1 MANQNEMCKRYGIC
15 KRIAMNNYQ
24 KELKRAQ
31 GQSSRIRNKYNRMSN
46 LNFAPPNTAGMG
58 YSHNNGNYF
67 AQLKGAAMQNELNR
81 VRYPSMPSAEITYAG
96 NAKKFWRAG
105 RPHQQTD
112 LRKLTQEKLAEKQ
125 KKYGTVVSGHVNYP
139 GGRIGLFNKR
149 VTNALNRAK

>member
-1 MANQNEMCKRYGIC
+1 MTNQNEMCQRYGIC
-15 KRIAMNNYQ
+15 KRIAMNNYR
-24 KELKRAQ
+24 LKLKIAQ
-31 GQSSRIRNKYNRMSN
+31 EQEKAIRNKYNRYNNDMNYSGYH
-46 LNFAPPNTAGMG
+46 PN
-58 YSHNNGNYF
+58 NVKYF
-67 AQLKGAAMQNELNR
+67 AQIKDAEMQNELNR
-81 VRYPSMPSAEITYAG
+81 VRYPGMPSAEITYAG

-125 KKYGTVVSGHVNYP
+125 NKYGTVVSGHVNYP